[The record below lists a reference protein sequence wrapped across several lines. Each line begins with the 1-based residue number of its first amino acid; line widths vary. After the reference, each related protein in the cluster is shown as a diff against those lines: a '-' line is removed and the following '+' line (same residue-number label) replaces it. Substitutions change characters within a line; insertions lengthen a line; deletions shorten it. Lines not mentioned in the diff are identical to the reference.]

1 MERWYKVMGIGI
13 IVGVACLGL
22 VIYRGIDQDRG
33 NLGPIEG
40 LTNDN
45 LSMPS
50 TQIWSAEPVLVVE
63 ETPEIVVENIT
74 STSGSVRASF
84 TVVS

>member
-1 MERWYKVMGIGI
+1 MGIGI

-22 VIYRGIDQDRG
+22 VIYRGINQDRG

-50 TQIWSAEPVLVVE
+50 TKIWSAEPILVVE

-74 STSGSVRASF
+74 SSSGCVRASV